1 MKYRRPWLMPI
12 WMILTAG
19 IYWFYWHWKVNRE
32 LRNVFQMTVG
42 PFLSLLAV
50 TIGWILVFPPFVAW
64 WRLLGRI
71 EEAQRRRGIDP
82 PTIVKPVGFILFSVT
97 AIVFLLM
104 CFSPIYTGVE
114 GDPLEFSLL
123 MTATY
128 LALIFGP
135 IYAQAEL
142 NKAWRRR

>member
-1 MKYRRPWLMPI
+1 MRYRRPWLMPI
-12 WMILTAG
+12 WMILTVG
-19 IYWFYWHWKVNRE
+19 IYWFYWIWKVNRE
-32 LRNVFQMTVG
+32 LRDAFQMTVG

-50 TIGWILVFPPFVAW
+50 TIGWVLVFPPFLAW

-82 PTIVKPVGFILFSVT
+82 PAIVKPVGFILFLG
-97 AIVFLLM
+97 FLV
-104 CFSPIYTGVE
+104 SPIYALVE
-114 GDPLEFSLL
+114 LSDASWWIAWILFL
-123 MTATY
+123 TA
-128 LALIFGP
+128 IFGP

>member
-1 MKYRRPWLMPI
+1 MLV

-32 LRNVFQMTVG
+32 LRDAFQMAVG

-50 TIGWILVFPPFVAW
+50 TVGWVLIFPPFVAW

-71 EEAQRRRGIDP
+71 AEAQRRRGIDP
-82 PTIVKPVGFILFSVT
+82 PAIVKPVGFILFLT
-97 AIVFLLM
+97 
-104 CFSPIYTGVE
+104 
-114 GDPLEFSLL
+114 
-123 MTATY
+123 
-128 LALIFGP
+128 LIFGP

-142 NKAWRRR
+142 NKAWRRRR